1 MEVSFSGKRAVVT
14 GASQGI
20 GNVIA
25 RELAKRGA
33 TVIAV
38 ARSAGKLE
46 ELKEQVPNIIPV
58 CVDLADWNATEAAL
72 SNVGPIDLL
81 VNNAAVAILEPVGEI
96 KPESFDISFATN
108 VKAVINVSQMRNS
121 SKAYLRPV
129 ALFPISLVTLIIFSF
144 CCALKDCCRAQLI
157 VIGVLVLL
165 KLCAKSMKERRV
177 AGAIVNVSS
186 QAGIAALANH
196 AVYCAS
202 KAALDQLTRVMALE
216 LGPHKIRVNSVNPTV
231 TNTPMSLVG
240 WSDPLKASNMR
251 SKIPLGRFAEP
262 EEVCDAVLYLLS
274 DHASMITGTVLPVDG
289 GYTAC

>member
-1 MEVSFSGKRAVVT
+1 MDVSFSGKRAMVT

-25 RELAKRGA
+25 KELAKRGA

-38 ARSAGKLE
+38 ARSGDK
-46 ELKEQVPNIIPV
+46 LKELQKQVPNIVPV
-58 CVDLADWNATEAAL
+58 CVDLADWNATETAL
-72 SNVGPIDLL
+72 SSVGPIDLL

-108 VKAVINVSQMRNS
+108 VKAAINVSQ
-121 SKAYLRPV
+121 
-129 ALFPISLVTLIIFSF
+129 
-144 CCALKDCCRAQLI
+144 
-157 VIGVLVLL
+157 
-165 KLCAKSMKERRV
+165 LCVKSMKERRV

-186 QAGIAALANH
+186 QAGIAALENH

-240 WSDPLKASNMR
+240 WSDPAKASAMQ
-251 SKIPLGRFAEP
+251 SKIPLRRFAEP

-274 DHASMITGTVLPVDG
+274 DHSSMITGAVLPVDG

>member
-1 MEVSFSGKRAVVT
+1 METFFKGKRAMVT

-25 RELAKRGA
+25 RELAKHGA

-38 ARSAGKLE
+38 ARSADKLKQLQNE
-46 ELKEQVPNIIPV
+46 VPSVVPV
-58 CVDLADWNATEAAL
+58 CVDLADWGATEAAL
-72 SNVGPIDLL
+72 SKAGPVDLL
-81 VNNAAVAILEPVGEI
+81 VNNAAVAILEPFGDI
-96 KPESFDISFATN
+96 KPESIDTCFTTN
-108 VKAVINVSQMRNS
+108 VKAVINVSQ
-121 SKAYLRPV
+121 
-129 ALFPISLVTLIIFSF
+129 I
-144 CCALKDCCRAQLI
+144 
-157 VIGVLVLL
+157 
-165 KLCAKSMKERRV
+165 CAKSMKERRV

-186 QAGIAALANH
+186 QAGIVALADH

-240 WSDPLKASNMR
+240 WSDPVKASTMR
-251 SKIPLGRFAEP
+251 AKIPLGRFAEP
-262 EEVCDAVLYLLS
+262 QEVCDAVLYLLS
-274 DHASMITGTVLPVDG
+274 DRSSMITGTILPIDG

>member
-1 MEVSFSGKRAVVT
+1 MEAFFEGKRAMVT

-25 RELAKRGA
+25 RELAKHGA

-38 ARSAGKLE
+38 ARSADKLKQLQNE
-46 ELKEQVPNIIPV
+46 VPNVVPV
-58 CVDLADWNATEAAL
+58 CVDLADWGATEAAL
-72 SNVGPIDLL
+72 SKVGPVDLL

-96 KPESFDISFATN
+96 KPDSIDTCFTTN
-108 VKAVINVSQMRNS
+108 VKAVINVSQ
-121 SKAYLRPV
+121 
-129 ALFPISLVTLIIFSF
+129 I
-144 CCALKDCCRAQLI
+144 
-157 VIGVLVLL
+157 
-165 KLCAKSMKERRV
+165 CAKSMKERGV
-177 AGAIVNVSS
+177 PGAIVNVSS
-186 QAGIAALANH
+186 QAGIVALADH

-216 LGPHKIRVNSVNPTV
+216 LGPYKIRVNSVNPTV

-240 WSDPLKASNMR
+240 WSDPVKASTMR

-262 EEVCDAVLYLLS
+262 QEVCDAVLYLLS
-274 DHASMITGTVLPVDG
+274 DRSSMITGTILPIDG

>member
-1 MEVSFSGKRAVVT
+1 MVAASYPAARDFDGVIAMEVWFSGKRAVVT

-38 ARSAGKLE
+38 ARSGDK
-46 ELKEQVPNIIPV
+46 LKELQKQVPNIVPV

-72 SNVGPIDLL
+72 SSVGPIDLL

-108 VKAVINVSQMRNS
+108 VKAVINVSQ
-121 SKAYLRPV
+121 
-129 ALFPISLVTLIIFSF
+129 
-144 CCALKDCCRAQLI
+144 
-157 VIGVLVLL
+157 
-165 KLCAKSMKERRV
+165 LCAKSMKERRV

-240 WSDPLKASNMR
+240 WSDPVKASNMR

-274 DHASMITGTVLPVDG
+274 DHSSMITGTVLPVDG